1 MLQMQ
6 QEELIYMHGLND
18 LVNYSPLKSGEVY
31 RNSKT
36 KLYTDGTTNTI
47 VSRSSIFKDKD
58 ILTENMENKDE
69 QKQVNAKEMREAFA
83 DKVDKVYQILEKVN
97 LKDYEFELFLLCEN
111 DDDFLIKLSEIGL
124 SNHEYDYLKSYF
136 TKQEEPRKERNSDE
150 PRSDSI
156 KRAKEQIFDY
166 ILNNDFDYFFT
177 GTINP
182 QKLDSSN
189 PKEILKPVQQW
200 LKDRVKRD
208 NMRYIMIAEPHK
220 SGLIHF
226 HGLCSGDMK
235 MEDSGTKLYK
245 GHKRPISNE
254 RAERLGLLEGRTVYN
269 MASWK
274 FGFSTCIALEG
285 DRLNTAFYVT
295 KYITKECKK
304 IFGKFFWHS
313 RNLRKPL
320 IIIEDVDFDSIE
332 CVESNGFKYIF
343 KRGSENETM

>member
-1 MLQMQ
+1 MQ
-6 QEELIYMHGLND
+6 QKELIYMHGLND
-18 LVNYSPLKSGEVY
+18 LLNYSPLKSGDVY

-36 KLYTDGTTNTI
+36 KLYTDGTTNII

-58 ILTENMENKDE
+58 ILTENLEKKDE
-69 QKQVNAKEMREAFA
+69 QKQVDIKEIREAYSN
-83 DKVDKVYQILEKVN
+83 KIDKVYQILEKVN
-97 LKDYEFELFLLCEN
+97 LKDFEFEQFLLYEN
-111 DDDFLIKLSEIGL
+111 DDNFLIRLNEIGL
-124 SNHEYDYLKSYF
+124 SNNEYDYLKAYF
-136 TKQEEPRKERNSDE
+136 TKQEEPRKERNNNE
-150 PRSDSI
+150 PRFDSL
-156 KRAKEQIFDY
+156 KRAKDQIFDY

-182 QKLDSSN
+182 QELDSSN

-220 SGLIHF
+220 SGNIHF
-226 HGLCSGDMK
+226 HGLCAADKMK
-235 MEDSGTKLYK
+235 LVDSGTKLYK
-245 GHKRPISNE
+245 GYKRPISNE
-254 RAERLGLLEGRTVYN
+254 RAERLGLVEGRTVYN

-285 DRLNTAFYVT
+285 DRINTAFYVT

-313 RNLRKPL
+313 RNLKKPL
-320 IIIEDVDFDSIE
+320 IIVDDLDFDSID
-332 CVESNGFKYIF
+332 CVETNGFKYLF
-343 KRGSENETM
+343 KRGSDNATA